1 MQAFF
6 FPFGKLDWTELS
18 VYSKVRK
25 KGSGGKEEMADRSDE
40 KEARRMKRKL
50 TKWLIL
56 SAVIML
62 LFPWLAVTF
71 VKGDAGMGVCFI
83 LFFAVNPVYCAIAGV
98 FAGRDLPR
106 LWFSPIAAAALFI
119 AGTWLNFDMGEPAF
133 ILYGGFYLV
142 LGFAAMF
149 VSAQAKKKR
158 EKRTEK

>member
-1 MQAFF
+1 
-6 FPFGKLDWTELS
+6 
-18 VYSKVRK
+18 
-25 KGSGGKEEMADRSDE
+25 
-40 KEARRMKRKL
+40 MKRKL

-71 VKGDAGMGVCFI
+71 VKGDAGMGICFI

-106 LWFSPIAAAALFI
+106 LWISPIAAAALFI
-119 AGTWLNFDMGEPAF
+119 AGTWLNFEMGEPAF

-142 LGFAAMF
+142 LGLAAMF